1 MTFMAHEISPR
12 FNIAEWFLDR
22 PADAHPERIAI
33 LGEPRAVRYGELRE
47 LANRVGNALAAS
59 GCARGDRVL
68 IVLRDS
74 VEFMAAF
81 FGAAKI
87 GAIPVPV
94 NSFARTGD
102 YSFYVSDCGASIA
115 IVDEG
120 ALGEFAPAGRAS
132 NVKVVVVRDC
142 KTGPYLGAER
152 GEWLERTE

>member
-1 MTFMAHEISPR
+1 MAQEIPSR

-22 PADAHPERIAI
+22 PAEAHPERIAI
-33 LGEPRAVRYGELRE
+33 LGEPRAVCYGELRE
-47 LANRVGNALAAS
+47 LANRVGNALLAD

-94 NSFARTGD
+94 NSFARAGD

-115 IVDEG
+115 IVDDG
-120 ALGEFAPAGRAS
+120 ALGEFAPAVSLAYPLRSWAFA
-132 NVKVVVVRDC
+132 NLV
-142 KTGPYLGAER
+142 
-152 GEWLERTE
+152 

>member
-1 MTFMAHEISPR
+1 MAQEIPSR

-22 PADAHPERIAI
+22 SAEAHPERIAI
-33 LGEPRAVRYGELRE
+33 LGEPRAVCYGELRE
-47 LANRVGNALAAS
+47 LANRVGNALLA
-59 GCARGDRVL
+59 GGGGRGDRVL

-115 IVDEG
+115 IVDEA
-120 ALGEFAPAGRAS
+120 ALGEFESAARES
-132 NVKVVVVRDC
+132 
-142 KTGPYLGAER
+142 
-152 GEWLERTE
+152 